1 MHSSMFLFALLCSGA
16 RGMGSPHPPLCRAA
30 PSRHFERMGLA
41 LQRKVSRRGWCPVC
55 KHNTQPQ
62 VEFPGS
68 PEALLLCGRVPPVG
82 AGAPCTLTP
91 PFLPEP
97 CLYPERKPQTHA
109 CIGALFEVCPLFR
122 ALTPVLQPTGWVHF
136 RKRKTKLHQW
146 QLVREEG
153 APYSPLQLGRVP
165 FRSPTYLTQPY
176 LPEPCL
182 YPELTLSLSH
192 PHSLTDTSACT
203 VRVPWAK
210 ESGASKRTSQQ

>member
-1 MHSSMFLFALLCSGA
+1 
-16 RGMGSPHPPLCRAA
+16 MGSPHPPLCRAA

-68 PEALLLCGRVPPVG
+68 PEAPLLCGRVPPVG

-97 CLYPERKPQTHA
+97 CRKPQTHA
-109 CIGALFEVCPLFR
+109 CTALTFHSTLNLPTLGALFEVCPLFR

-136 RKRKTKLHQW
+136 RMATSK
-146 QLVREEG
+146 
-153 APYSPLQLGRVP
+153 GRRCTLFAAATWACALP
-165 FRSPTYLTQPY
+165 FSYLLNPA
-176 LPEPCL
+176 LP
-182 YPELTLSLSH
+182 
-192 PHSLTDTSACT
+192 A
-203 VRVPWAK
+203 
-210 ESGASKRTSQQ
+210 